1 MERINLELY
10 VQKISFY
17 YSYFGKDAFT
27 FALNNEDSIK
37 NDYDETIKKFEKI
50 CAKHMLKTVSLK
62 YYKGFSFIPY
72 KRISWFN
79 FFDFV
84 HQYRQRYMRET
95 YKQQCCPEFDYSYYL
110 EQKREDK
117 NTKMDEYYILPKPY
131 GSVQLLDLLAHFSQH
146 ERDLFN
152 DVIGVFKNYIGQDR
166 VLFDKIMEFKTL
178 DRDPRFCDNKIINN
192 LEDQVKRIVQINQD
206 YEDDMDKVVNAVYY
220 CYYMMLKK
228 SELHT
233 KKTYVHSGIMTDPL
247 YNVIN
252 IRKREKEAFEDANFK
267 NNVFRDPT
275 APKMFSKIPKKQSVL
290 KPKILKLAKDLAVH
304 RFENT

>member
-1 MERINLELY
+1 MKRINLEVY
-10 VQKISFY
+10 VRKISFY
-17 YSYFGKDAFT
+17 YSYFGKDAFV
-27 FALNNEDSIK
+27 FALNNRDSIE
-37 NDYDETIKKFEKI
+37 NDYNETIKKFEKI
-50 CAKHMLKTVSLK
+50 CAKHMLKTASLK

-84 HQYRQRYMRET
+84 HQYRQRYMYET

-110 EQKREDK
+110 EQKRKDK
-117 NTKMDEYYILPKPY
+117 NTRMDDYYILPKPY
-131 GSVQLLDLLAHFSQH
+131 GSVQLLDLLAHFFQH

-152 DVIGVFKNYIGQDR
+152 DVIGVFENYIGQDR

-206 YEDDMDKVVNAVYY
+206 YEDDMDEVVNGTYY
-220 CYYMMLKK
+220 CYYTMLKK

-267 NNVFRDPT
+267 NNIFRDPT

-290 KPKILKLAKDLAVH
+290 KPKILKLAKDLAIKIIS
-304 RFENT
+304 

>member
-1 MERINLELY
+1 MKRINLEVY
-10 VQKISFY
+10 VRKISFY
-17 YSYFGKDAFT
+17 YSYFGKDAFV
-27 FALNNEDSIK
+27 FALNSRDSIE
-37 NDYDETIKKFEKI
+37 NDYNETIKKFEKI

-84 HQYRQRYMRET
+84 HQYRQRYMYET

-110 EQKREDK
+110 EQKRKDK
-117 NTKMDEYYILPKPY
+117 NTRMDDYYILPKPY
-131 GSVQLLDLLAHFSQH
+131 GSVQLLDLLAHFFQH

-152 DVIGVFKNYIGQDR
+152 DVIGVFENYIGQDR

-206 YEDDMDKVVNAVYY
+206 YEDDIDEVVNGVYY
-220 CYYMMLKK
+220 CYYTVLKK

-233 KKTYVHSGIMTDPL
+233 KKTYVHSGITTDPL
-247 YNVIN
+247 YRVIN

-267 NNVFRDPT
+267 NNIFLMLIT
-275 APKMFSKIPKKQSVL
+275 PKMFSKIPKKQSVL
-290 KPKILKLAKDLAVH
+290 KPKILKLAKDLAIKIIS
-304 RFENT
+304 